1 MLLCIAG
8 ARGNVETHNH
18 EGNIMGFVAF
28 MASTFGRWAR
38 IVVGLVLAF
47 VALTLVPVAGVI
59 VMSVGLLLIAL
70 GASDT
75 CLFAPL
81 VGRSFNGSDSRR

>member
-1 MLLCIAG
+1 
-8 ARGNVETHNH
+8 
-18 EGNIMGFVAF
+18 MGFIAF
-28 MASTFGRWAR
+28 MSSTFGRWAR
-38 IVVGLVLAF
+38 IVVGIVLAF

-59 VMSVGLLLIAL
+59 VMSLGLFLIAV

-75 CLFAPL
+75 CILAPL